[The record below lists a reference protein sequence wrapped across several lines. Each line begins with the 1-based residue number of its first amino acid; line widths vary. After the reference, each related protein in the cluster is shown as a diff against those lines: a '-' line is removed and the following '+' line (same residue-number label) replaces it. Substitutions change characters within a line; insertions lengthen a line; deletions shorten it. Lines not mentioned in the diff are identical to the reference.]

1 MKTLFRCF
9 VIFTFIFIFAFCA
22 LVLLSLQTQPKT
34 VQLHQISAQKAKQ
47 SQQLVKKLIT
57 SAKQQG
63 QQQVRITKD
72 ELDGLAALL
81 HRAVPQSAA
90 NVTLTPKAL
99 NASLSVT
106 LPLPELIKYL
116 NVSIKVL
123 PSERGL
129 MIEQVN
135 IGHLSLAGHHF
146 ITLVRL
152 MSDFFIQPNLVDD
165 MLAIIKRV
173 SISESFVEFDMYFD
187 TRLLA
192 RNNDKSL
199 LMRLRD
205 DLSLFGNA
213 KEIAIYYQSIAQY
226 AAKQQSNASLA
237 GYVREVFSLASQR
250 SNSIANTNTTVQNQS
265 AAMALI
271 IYFGADRFE
280 LLVGDII
287 DDDFDQ
293 LVVRN
298 KLRSNATLRGR
309 NDLQKHFVYSMA
321 IQMFSTLG
329 ASDAIGEYKEFLDSN
344 RGGSGFSFADLMADR
359 AGTRFAQIVVA
370 SENKAK
376 RAQSLL
382 LTITDEALLPS
393 IQGLNEGISQTEF
406 EQTYR
411 DINNQDYQQMLK
423 EIDARLETLPLYQL
437 GW

>member
-1 MKTLFRCF
+1 M
-9 VIFTFIFIFAFCA
+9 
-22 LVLLSLQTQPKT
+22 SLQTQPKT

-47 SQQLVKKLIT
+47 SQKLVKKLIA

-63 QQQVRITKD
+63 QQKIRITKD

-129 MIEQVN
+129 KIEQVN

-146 ITLVRL
+146 ITLVSL

-165 MLAIIKRV
+165 MLAIVKRV
-173 SISESFVEFDMYFD
+173 SISESFVEFEMYLD
-187 TRLLA
+187 TRLLE

-205 DLSLFGNA
+205 DLALFGNA

-226 AAKQQSNASLA
+226 AAQQQSNTSLA
-237 GYVREVFSLASQR
+237 GYVREVFTLANKR
-250 SNSIANTNTTVQNQS
+250 SNSIANTNATVQNQS

-271 IYFGADRFE
+271 VYFGADRFE

-309 NDLQKHFVYSMA
+309 NDLQKHFIYSMA

-370 SENKAK
+370 NENKAK

-423 EIDARLETLPLYQL
+423 EIDTRLETLPLYQL

>member
-1 MKTLFRCF
+1 MKLLFRCA
-9 VIFTFIFIFAFCA
+9 FIVTLAVLFALCM
-22 LVLLSLQTQPKT
+22 LVLLSLQSQPKT
-34 VQLHQISAQKAKQ
+34 IQQHYISAQGAKQ
-47 SQQLVKKLIT
+47 SQQLVRKLIA
-57 SAKQQG
+57 SAKKQG
-63 QQQVRITKD
+63 QQRIRINKN

-90 NVTLTPKAL
+90 NVTLTRKAL

-116 NVSIKVL
+116 NVSMRVL
-123 PSERGL
+123 PSTKGL
-129 MIEQVN
+129 VIEQVN
-135 IGHLSLAGHHF
+135 VGHLSLSGEHF
-146 ITLVRL
+146 ITLVSVA
-152 MSDFFIQPNLVDD
+152 SDFFIKPDLVNDI
-165 MLAIIKRV
+165 LSIVKRV
-173 SISESFVEFDMYFD
+173 FISKSYVEFDVYLD
-187 TRLLA
+187 TRLLE

-205 DLSLFGNA
+205 DLALFGNA
-213 KEIAIYYQSIAQY
+213 KEIAIYYQAIAQY
-226 AAKQQSNASLA
+226 AATQPPNASL
-237 GYVREVFSLASQR
+237 GGFIREVFALAYQR
-250 SNSIANTNTTVQNQS
+250 TNENTDVIAQNQS

-271 IYFGADRFE
+271 VYFGADRFE
-280 LLVGDII
+280 LLVGDVI
-287 DDDFDQ
+287 DDDKEQ
-293 LVVRN
+293 LIVRN

-309 NDLQKHFVYSMA
+309 NDLQKHFIYSMA
-321 IQMFSTLG
+321 LQMFSTLG

-382 LTITDEALLPS
+382 LAITDETLLPS
-393 IQGLNEGISQTEF
+393 IEGLNEGISKAEF

-411 DINNQDYQQMLK
+411 DINNQSYQQMLK
-423 EIDARLETLPLYQL
+423 EIDARLESIPLYQL